1 MSGGRG
7 AGVDTDA
14 IRVDRDC
21 IAMTASSLRRR
32 RCLRLALAACVLI
45 ATSACAAPPRAA
57 VPATDAIAAQLP
69 SQGALSFH
77 PQRDELSWAQGRDWH
92 RLDLTT
98 GRSERFQADA
108 DIADLTYAED
118 GALWLAAGAPQRW
131 LQGRRTCRGDSA
143 DLSRAFGAD
152 RDGMRMASYGHDD
165 ARGPIR
171 HQYWFDPQ
179 CRVRR
184 DSLAPLPAGITDSAA
199 DPGEASGLDDA
210 RAARLRNATQPTA
223 DGTIAVSHDGR
234 WRVVERG
241 GERKLER
248 IAPR

>member
-7 AGVDTDA
+7 VGVDTDV
-14 IRVDRDC
+14 IRAGRDR
-21 IAMTASSLRRR
+21 IAMTTASLRHRR
-32 RCLRLALAACVLI
+32 VYLAVAACFVI
-45 ATSACAAPPRAA
+45 ATAACAAPPH
-57 VPATDAIAAQLP
+57 ATATEAIAVELPAQGP
-69 SQGALSFH
+69 LSFH

-92 RLDLTT
+92 RLDLSS

-108 DIADLTYAED
+108 DIADLAYADD

-131 LQGRRTCRGDSA
+131 LQGRRTCRGDNA

-165 ARGPIR
+165 AQGPIR
-171 HQYWFDPQ
+171 HQYWLDPQ

-184 DSLAPLPAGITDSAA
+184 DSLAPLPAGVTDSAA
-199 DPGEASGLDDA
+199 DPGEASGPDDA
-210 RAARLRNATQPTA
+210 LAAKLRNAARPSA
-223 DGTIAVSHDGR
+223 DGTVAVSRDGR

-248 IAPR
+248 VAPR